1 MNSKKGN
8 QNEEPDHRQKC
19 NRTQQTAGGSGMTPQ
34 EQPATKADI
43 ARLEG
48 LLTRALGLL
57 CPEPDPLDE
66 QSFLDSLRGLTT
78 DEIRQANRRR
88 NAAIKAKKKEQSQ

>member
-1 MNSKKGN
+1 
-8 QNEEPDHRQKC
+8 
-19 NRTQQTAGGSGMTPQ
+19 MTPPQ

-57 CPEPDPLDE
+57 HPEPDPLDE
-66 QSFLDSLRGLTT
+66 QAFLDSLQGLTA
-78 DEIRQANRRR
+78 DEIRKANRRR
-88 NAAIKAKKKEQSQ
+88 NAAIKNKQKEQKK